1 MKCKGFYLSNPPT
14 LKTSLIIINKNL
26 IKVLEANCYISYAHD
41 NLATDSIH
49 LINLFLIQIVL
60 VSKQPLFDIVL

>member
-1 MKCKGFYLSNPPT
+1 MQVFYLSNPPDT
-14 LKTSLIIINKNL
+14 LKYLNKNL
-26 IKVLEANCYISYAHD
+26 IKVLETNCYISYAHD

-60 VSKQPLFDIVL
+60 VSEQPLFDIVL